1 MNIRRLRN
9 GFTLIELL
17 VVITIIGILAAMLFP
32 VFAGARRRARATVCL
47 SNLHQIGLATQM
59 YEEEADGKLPAHNP
73 VGAVNGPLYVPLATP
88 SYNPLKIDTSLYF
101 CPETADRTTYPDYTF
116 RFQLDPRPAPHWLDP
131 LPKDPDHVRV
141 RPEPNAVLAYCY
153 RHLTAG
159 YQVRSSGSTVYE
171 DYEGICASHREGF
184 YLVLRESGTVQRV
197 PAGQVSVWTCQKQN
211 GEYVWFPLDATATTI
226 QAGQK
231 VWDVFP
237 GETWPP
243 QFER

>member
-1 MNIRRLRN
+1 MNARPVRN

-17 VVITIIGILAAMLFP
+17 VVITILGILAAMLFP

-88 SYNPLKIDTSLYF
+88 PYNPLRIATSLYF

-116 RFQLDPRPAPHWLDP
+116 RFQIDPRPAPHWLDP
-131 LPKDPDHVRV
+131 LPNDPNHVRA
-141 RPEPNAVLAYCY
+141 RPEPNAVLAYCF

-159 YQVRSSGSTVYE
+159 YQVRSSGSTVSYE
-171 DYEGICASHREGF
+171 YESICAARREGF

-197 PAGQVSVWTCQKQN
+197 PANQVSVWTCQKQS
-211 GEYVWFPLDATATTI
+211 GQYTWLPLDPTATTTLAD
-226 QAGQK
+226 QR
-231 VWDVFP
+231 VFDVFP
-237 GETWPP
+237 DEPWPP
-243 QFER
+243 QFEK

>member
-1 MNIRRLRN
+1 MNIRRPRQ

-32 VFAGARRRARATVCL
+32 VFAGARRRARATACS

-88 SYNPLKIDTSLYF
+88 SYNPLRIDTSLYF

-116 RFQLDPRPAPHWLDP
+116 RFQIDPRPAPYWLDL
-131 LPKDPDHVRV
+131 LPNDPDHVRA
-141 RPEPNAVLAYCY
+141 RPEPSAVLAYCY

-159 YQVRSSGSTVYE
+159 YQVRSSGNTVY
-171 DYEGICASHREGF
+171 YEYQSICAARREGF

-197 PAGQVSVWTCQKQN
+197 PASQVSVWTCQKQN
-211 GEYVWFPLDATATTI
+211 GQYTWFPLAATATTTP
-226 QAGQK
+226 GGWK
-231 VWDVFP
+231 VFDVFP
-237 GETWPP
+237 DEPWPP
-243 QFER
+243 QFEK